1 MTVVDRKIETNP
13 ENLWRL
19 ETPGDS
25 GWARTARPG
34 QSAKKKY
41 FMVSCDTHLQPPG
54 KLFHERIEPRFRDLL
69 PRMEVRDGMRYMVHG
84 ESGQADRLVESE
96 FHGEDLVRSKAGAAF
111 RGDSESGFG
120 DFTPLDQR
128 IQDQILDGVDAE
140 VIFPNGPALLMWAG
154 RNVDFIAAQCRIWND
169 WAIEFCRPHL
179 GRSSPAAA
187 LPTIDVGAAIAEV
200 QRVAKLGFRVLTLP
214 NKPFWGPEDGKSP
227 SYNHP
232 KYDALWATIQDH
244 NLPITFHAATG
255 KDPRAV
261 RGQGGAI
268 INYVVHGCMT
278 VVEPA
283 VTLCASGVIERFPKL
298 RFALIEG
305 NGGWVPWMLDMMDEG
320 YRKHHFWARPKLKE
334 LPSTYFRTN
343 GAATIAEDRSAL
355 LQAEPLG
362 LEVNFLWANDF
373 PHHEG
378 SWPHSAQAIE
388 RIFGNLREDTR
399 AKILGLN
406 AARFF
411 GFEVPR
417 ELQ

>member
-1 MTVVDRKIETNP
+1 M
-13 ENLWRL
+13 
-19 ETPGDS
+19 
-25 GWARTARPG
+25 
-34 QSAKKKY
+34 
-41 FMVSCDTHLQPPG
+41 
-54 KLFHERIEPRFRDLL
+54 RF
-69 PRMEVRDGMRYMVHG
+69 MVHG
-84 ESGQADRLVESE
+84 EDGQADRLVESD
-96 FHGEDLVRSKAGAAF
+96 FQGEDLVRSKAGAAF
-111 RGDSESGFG
+111 RGDSGGFG
-120 DFTPLDQR
+120 DFTSLDQR
-128 IQDQILDGVDAE
+128 IQDQIQDGVDAE

-154 RNVDFIAAQCRIWND
+154 RNVEFIDAQCRIWND
-169 WAIEFCRPHL
+169 WSIEYCRPQL
-179 GRSSPAAA
+179 SRCAPAAA
-187 LPTIDVGAAIAEV
+187 VPTINVDAAIAEV
-200 QRVAKLGFRVLTLP
+200 KRVAKLGFRVLTLP

-232 KYDALWATIQDH
+232 DYNRLWDVIQDH
-244 NLPITFHAATG
+244 DLAMTFHAATG

-261 RGQGGAI
+261 RGYGGAV

-283 VTLCASGVIERFPKL
+283 VTLCSSGVIERFPKL

-305 NGGWVPWMLDMMDEG
+305 NAGWVPWMLDMMDEG

-334 LPSTYFRTN
+334 LPSTYFRVA
-343 GAATIAEDRSAL
+343 GAATIAEDKSAL
-355 LQAEPLG
+355 TQVEPFG
-362 LEVNFLWANDF
+362 LENNLLWANDF

-411 GFEVPR
+411 GFEVPAAYR
-417 ELQ
+417 